1 MTNNKYCQE
10 VTLAATLFLVCSLLP
25 YVAQQS
31 SGSDLI
37 QLRKDRVAL
46 VIGNN
51 SYPDVQLQNPVNDA
65 KAMARVLTD
74 IGFQVDLI
82 LDANWKQMG
91 EAINRFMISLQSG
104 SVGLFYYAGHGIQID
119 GENYLIPV
127 DFVPTD
133 EADAKFTTYP
143 ASRVVERMEGKNT
156 RVNIV
161 ILDACRNNPFRSFR
175 SSSRGLAI
183 MSSGKGTFIAFATS
197 PGEVADDNP
206 KGTNGLFTGYLL
218 ETLRRPGLTL
228 YEIFDEVREKVNLAS
243 KSKQIPWIGSNVIGK
258 IILNTSSSTITS
270 ESIQTP
276 SSKAPASFTEPVG
289 LSTIPRA
296 RTNPTDSAEMVF
308 IPAGKFVM
316 GSNDIA
322 LARSAQQVELDGY
335 WIYRYEVTNEQF
347 AKFIEATGYKSEGAW
362 RMHFTPGKEKHP
374 VVGVSWNDAVAY
386 AKWVGGRLPTEAE
399 WEKAARGTD
408 SRSWAWGDKTDKR
421 AANLALRLDDKSA
434 VGSFPQDVSSY
445 GRFDMTGN
453 VREWTASLFAPYSAG
468 EFNRQGMGN
477 GERVVRGGSWRNDL
491 NAARV
496 ANRDRGK
503 PHIGDETRGFRC
515 AVSN

>member
-1 MTNNKYCQE
+1 MDNSRRQLLSLIT
-10 VTLAATLFLVCSLLP
+10 TLLFLSLSFSADALE
-25 YVAQQS
+25 S
-31 SGSDLI
+31 SSHDLI
-37 QLRKDRVAL
+37 LQRKERIAL
-46 VIGNN
+46 VLGNN
-51 SYPDVQLQNPVNDA
+51 GYAHQELVNPIKDA
-65 KAMARVLTD
+65 KGMARVLTD
-74 IGFQVDLI
+74 LGFQVDLV

-91 EAINRFMISLQSG
+91 EAINRFMIRLQSG
-104 SVGLFYYAGHGIQID
+104 SVGLFFYAGHGIQID

-133 EADAKFTTYP
+133 EVDAKFTTYP

-156 RVNIV
+156 RVNII

-197 PGEVADDNP
+197 PGAVADDNP
-206 KGTNGLFTGYLL
+206 AGANGLFTGYLL
-218 ETLRRPGLTL
+218 EVLRRPGLTL
-228 YEIFDEVREKVNLAS
+228 NEIFDEVREQVNSAS
-243 KSKQIPWIGSNVIGK
+243 KGKQVPWTGSNVIGK
-258 IILNTSSSTITS
+258 VILNTSSSTITS
-270 ESIQTP
+270 ESIHTP
-276 SSKAPASFTEPVG
+276 SSKAPASFTEPSG
-289 LSTIPRA
+289 LPTIPRA

-347 AKFIEATGYKSEGAW
+347 AKFVEATGYKAEGAW
-362 RMHFTPGKEKHP
+362 RLHFTPGKEKHP

-445 GRFDMTGN
+445 GCFDMTGN
-453 VREWTASLFAPYSAG
+453 VREWTASLFAPYSEG